1 VPDVDDVDSV
11 DDTAELPIFQQV
23 SGWFR
28 AEAGAEAVEWKTAAD
43 EAWRQAERATTQ
55 VTSTR
60 KTTSGLPVR
69 IPRQHLVPGGVDV
82 PAERETGADR
92 RDPDRVASAMAA
104 YARGVANRRPSP
116 AATTTD

>member
-1 VPDVDDVDSV
+1 VSDVDE
-11 DDTAELPIFQQV
+11 TAELPIFQQV

-55 VTSTR
+55 VTSSRQTP
-60 KTTSGLPVR
+60 SGLPVR

-82 PAERETGADR
+82 PPERETGADR

-116 AATTTD
+116 ATTAPTD